1 MTKTLVVAIDGHSS
15 CGKST
20 FAKHIAQRYQLHY
33 VDSGAMYRAATLFA
47 IKNNLLN
54 DGYLTNEGID
64 KILRE
69 VTIDF
74 RKNPDSQID
83 ETWLNNE
90 NVESEIRGMEVS
102 NYVSD
107 VSKVPEIRN
116 KMVALQ
122 RILGQ
127 QKSIVMDGRDIGTV
141 VFPDA
146 DIKVF
151 LTAGAK
157 VRAQRRFDELKSKG
171 LQISFDEVLDNV
183 KKRDFIDENRE
194 VAPLRKAEDAEILD
208 NSNMTVADQ
217 MNWFA
222 EKFEH
227 IFS

>member
-1 MTKTLVVAIDGHSS
+1 MKKTLVVAIDGHSS

-20 FAKHIAQRYQLHY
+20 FAKHIAKQYRLHY
-33 VDSGAMYRAATLFA
+33 VDSGAMYRATTLFA

-54 DGYLTNEGID
+54 DGKLSVVGID

-74 RKNPDSQID
+74 KKNTETLQD
-83 ETWLNNE
+83 ETYLNNE

-102 NYVSD
+102 NLVSD

-122 RILGQ
+122 RNLGE
-127 QKSIVMDGRDIGTV
+127 QKSIVMEGRDIGTV

-146 DIKVF
+146 DIKIF
-151 LTAGAK
+151 LTASAQ

-171 LQISFDEVLDNV
+171 LKTSFEEVLDNV

-208 NSNMTVADQ
+208 NSNMSVANQ
-217 MNWFA
+217 MKWFA

-227 IFS
+227 KFS